1 MRATHPFTTALREMR
16 VCVCARA
23 CVHVCELRVLS
34 TLLLFLLQF
43 LPEPNADSVWSIRLP
58 ICHPAGSQ
66 LLTPSMR
73 EAIPHEWQPLVIQKA
88 TNLSTILK
96 KDFIYQSIKP
106 KRNILK
112 HFLKKYKC
120 LFIFNVYTPWHLFKV
135 DIPGE
140 VTSLKFTC
148 FMFNIHAS
156 FKFCGYHGLKIVYSV
171 LCRKIGKLSDRRNC
185 PLNWLLVSWRHFI
198 NT

>member
-1 MRATHPFTTALREMR
+1 MC
-16 VCVCARA
+16 VCVCVNLGLCRLFSFLFSSSSLNLTLT
-23 CVHVCELRVLS
+23 VCGAS
-34 TLLLFLLQF
+34 GC
-43 LPEPNADSVWSIRLP
+43 PSVT
-58 ICHPAGSQ
+58 PAVSQ

-73 EAIPHEWQPLVIQKA
+73 EAIAHEWQPLVIQKV
-88 TNLSTILK
+88 TNLLTILK
-96 KDFIYQSIKP
+96 KDFIYQSRKP

-112 HFLKKYKC
+112 CFFKKYKC
-120 LFIFNVYTPWHLFKV
+120 LSIFNVYTPWHLFKV

-156 FKFCGYHGLKIVYSV
+156 FKFCGYHGLKIVHSV

>member
-1 MRATHPFTTALREMR
+1 MR
-16 VCVCARA
+16 VCVCV
-23 CVHVCELRVLS
+23 CVCVCMCVNLGLCRLFS
-34 TLLLFLLQF
+34 FLFSSSSLNLTLTVCGASGC
-43 LPEPNADSVWSIRLP
+43 PSVT
-58 ICHPAGSQ
+58 PAVSQ

-73 EAIPHEWQPLVIQKA
+73 EAIAHEWQPLVIQKA

-96 KDFIYQSIKP
+96 KDFIYQSRKP

-112 HFLKKYKC
+112 HLKKYKC
-120 LFIFNVYTPWHLFKV
+120 LFIFNVYAPWHLFKV
-135 DIPGE
+135 DISG

-148 FMFNIHAS
+148 YMFNIHAP
-156 FKFCGYHGLKIVYSV
+156 FKFCGYHGLKIVHSV